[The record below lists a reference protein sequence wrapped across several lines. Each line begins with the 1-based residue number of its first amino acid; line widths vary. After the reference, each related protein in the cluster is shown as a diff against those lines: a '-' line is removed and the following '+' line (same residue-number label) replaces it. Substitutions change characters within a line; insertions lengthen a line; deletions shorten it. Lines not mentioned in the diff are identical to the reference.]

1 MSQRDVIVFFSKQ
14 LNACYVT
21 TNKGYMNKS
30 KSELVAM
37 FKSEDGSKDS
47 GNNTNFDDRPGL
59 ISVVEIGLAS
69 DFDVEITKDAGE
81 AKSEELELAKK
92 AVMQKYANNGFT
104 STNGVRR
111 LHLNTALGVR
121 R

>member
-30 KSELVAM
+30 KPDLVAM
-37 FKSEDGSKDS
+37 FQSKDGSKDD
-47 GNNTNFDDRPGL
+47 GNNANFDERPGL

-69 DFDVEITKDAGE
+69 DFDLEVIKDAGE
-81 AKSEELELAKK
+81 AKSEELDLAKG
-92 AVMQKYANNGFT
+92 AVMQRYARKGFI

-111 LHLNTALGVR
+111 
-121 R
+121 

>member
-37 FKSEDGSKDS
+37 FKSKDGSKDD
-47 GNNTNFDDRPGL
+47 GNNANFEDRPGL
-59 ISVVEIGLAS
+59 ISVVDIGLAA
-69 DFDVEITKDAGE
+69 DFDVEITKEAGE
-81 AKSEELELAKK
+81 AKSEELEVAKA
-92 AVMQKYANNGFT
+92 AVMQEYAQKGFT

-111 LHLNTALGVR
+111 
-121 R
+121 